1 MRIINFGSLNID
13 KVYQVE
19 QFVRPGQTITAKD
32 YAVAAGGKGLNQS
45 LAAAR
50 AGAEVLHA
58 GAIGAEGRFMA
69 DLLRESGADTS
80 LLREVDGPSG
90 HAVIEINAAGQNRII
105 VFGGANRSMTSEYI
119 ERVLDTAQPD
129 DWVLLQNEVN
139 LVPEIIRRAHEKGL
153 RVVFNPSPM
162 PENLDALPLAC
173 VSLFMV
179 NEIEAAQLAGT
190 DANADFEDTLT
201 ALRAKYPNASVAM
214 TVGADGVL
222 YDGEEGQFQLPAF
235 KVKAVDTTAAGDT
248 FCGYF
253 LAAVSAGK
261 SVQTALQEASAA
273 SALAV
278 SRTGTLGADSRR
290 STGISAQARINHRK
304 RGKLNL
310 RKECIGM
317 HITIERD
324 GCISCG
330 LCEGTCPSVFRIAE
344 DGLAEVHHQP
354 ETAEEQA
361 GAQEAAG
368 GCPVAVIHVS

>member
-80 LLREVDGPSG
+80 LLCEVDGPSG

-105 VFGGANRSMTSEYI
+105 VFGGANRRETREYI

-139 LVPEIIRRAHEKGL
+139 LVPEIICRAHEKGL
-153 RVVFNPSPM
+153 RVVFNPSPV
-162 PENLDALPLAC
+162 PENTEKLPLAC

-201 ALRAKYPNASVAM
+201 ALRAKYPNASVVM

-222 YDGEEGQFQLPAF
+222 YDGEEGRFQFPAF

-278 SRTGTLGADSRR
+278 SRTGA
-290 STGISAQARINHRK
+290 A
-304 RGKLNL
+304 
-310 RKECIGM
+310 
-317 HITIERD
+317 
-324 GCISCG
+324 
-330 LCEGTCPSVFRIAE
+330 PSVPTA
-344 DGLAEVHHQP
+344 DEVREFLRRH
-354 ETAEEQA
+354 A
-361 GAQEAAG
+361 
-368 GCPVAVIHVS
+368 

>member
-19 QFVRPGQTITAKD
+19 QFVQPGQTITAKD

-80 LLREVDGPSG
+80 LLREMDGPSG

-153 RVVFNPSPM
+153 RVVFNPSPV
-162 PENLDALPLAC
+162 P
-173 VSLFMV
+173 
-179 NEIEAAQLAGT
+179 
-190 DANADFEDTLT
+190 
-201 ALRAKYPNASVAM
+201 
-214 TVGADGVL
+214 
-222 YDGEEGQFQLPAF
+222 
-235 KVKAVDTTAAGDT
+235 
-248 FCGYF
+248 
-253 LAAVSAGK
+253 
-261 SVQTALQEASAA
+261 
-273 SALAV
+273 
-278 SRTGTLGADSRR
+278 
-290 STGISAQARINHRK
+290 
-304 RGKLNL
+304 
-310 RKECIGM
+310 
-317 HITIERD
+317 
-324 GCISCG
+324 
-330 LCEGTCPSVFRIAE
+330 
-344 DGLAEVHHQP
+344 
-354 ETAEEQA
+354 
-361 GAQEAAG
+361 
-368 GCPVAVIHVS
+368 

>member
-32 YAVAAGGKGLNQS
+32 YAVAAGG
-45 LAAAR
+45 
-50 AGAEVLHA
+50 
-58 GAIGAEGRFMA
+58 
-69 DLLRESGADTS
+69 
-80 LLREVDGPSG
+80 
-90 HAVIEINAAGQNRII
+90 
-105 VFGGANRSMTSEYI
+105 FGGICDRCLAH
-119 ERVLDTAQPD
+119 
-129 DWVLLQNEVN
+129 
-139 LVPEIIRRAHEKGL
+139 RRG
-153 RVVFNPSPM
+153 S
-162 PENLDALPLAC
+162 
-173 VSLFMV
+173 
-179 NEIEAAQLAGT
+179 
-190 DANADFEDTLT
+190 
-201 ALRAKYPNASVAM
+201 
-214 TVGADGVL
+214 
-222 YDGEEGQFQLPAF
+222 
-235 KVKAVDTTAAGDT
+235 
-248 FCGYF
+248 
-253 LAAVSAGK
+253 
-261 SVQTALQEASAA
+261 
-273 SALAV
+273 
-278 SRTGTLGADSRR
+278 LGADSRR
-290 STGISAQARINHRK
+290 STGICAQARINHRK

>member
-1 MRIINFGSLNID
+1 M
-13 KVYQVE
+13 
-19 QFVRPGQTITAKD
+19 
-32 YAVAAGGKGLNQS
+32 AAGGKGLNQS

-278 SRTGTLGADSRR
+278 SRTLGADSRR

>member
-90 HAVIEINAAGQNRII
+90 HAVIEISAAGQNRII
-105 VFGGANRSMTSEYI
+105 VFGGTNRSMTSEYI

-153 RVVFNPSPM
+153 RVVFNPSPV
-162 PENLDALPLAC
+162 PENTEKLPLAC

-201 ALRAKYPNASVAM
+201 ALRAKYPNASVVM

-222 YDGEEGQFQLPAF
+222 YDGEEGRFQLPAF

-278 SRTGTLGADSRR
+278 SRTGA
-290 STGISAQARINHRK
+290 A
-304 RGKLNL
+304 
-310 RKECIGM
+310 
-317 HITIERD
+317 
-324 GCISCG
+324 
-330 LCEGTCPSVFRIAE
+330 PSV
-344 DGLAEVHHQP
+344 P
-354 ETAEEQA
+354 ETGQTEFPKGVYRYAHYNRTRRLYFLRS
-361 GAQEAAG
+361 
-368 GCPVAVIHVS
+368 V